1 MYSKFPIR
9 TPIAAAALA
18 LAAAAAPAH
27 AVTLVGLT
35 SANELTRFDS
45 AAPGG
50 DMRVAISGLAAGDRL
65 VGIDLRPGDN
75 RIYGV
80 SVSNNLY
87 TVDAMTGLASFVTAL
102 SAPVV
107 DPMLGYGIDFNPNA
121 DFNGASSLRLVS
133 SAGSNFAINP
143 TTGVVG
149 NTTSDIG
156 PGYTAVAYTNSRP
169 LPDGPTAPSTSLY
182 YIDTATD
189 TLHFAASGFNSPTI
203 TTVGALGVDAL
214 KANGFDITADGIG
227 YAALNVDGASLASR
241 LYRID
246 LAIGAATDMGAFN
259 GTLSGLTV
267 APIPEPGTYALFAA
281 GLAGLGAVVRRRQRR
296 G

>member
-1 MYSKFPIR
+1 MTFSKKLPL
-9 TPIAAAALA
+9 AAALA
-18 LAAAAAPAH
+18 LAAAVPAH
-27 AVTLVGLT
+27 AAMLVGLT
-35 SANELTRFDS
+35 SSNELARFDS
-45 AAPGG
+45 ADPTS
-50 DMRVAISGLAAGDRL
+50 DMRVAIGGLDAGDRL

-75 RIYGV
+75 MLYGV
-80 SVSNNLY
+80 SLSNRIY
-87 TVDAMTGLASFVTAL
+87 TVDAMTGMTNWVADL
-102 SAPVV
+102 SMPVV
-107 DPMLGYGIDFNPNA
+107 QSNLGYGIDFNPNA